1 MIYAERVVW
10 ADILKVFAIVGV
22 IVIHSSAPYL
32 MEYEKSSSG
41 WWAANLYDSIC
52 RWCIPVFFML
62 SGTFILE
69 QVQKQSLRSFFLKR
83 LKRICIPF
91 FFWSAVYFFWRI
103 SVNNEKIS
111 FTEIVRLF
119 VKEPAYYHLWFIYT
133 LIGLYFLSPF
143 IGVYLKHASK
153 ANIRGFLL
161 MWFVLGSFLPTIELL
176 FSIET
181 YLSIATPSF
190 IFYYAGYFVL
200 GYLLKDVYVK
210 RIWLIFLIAVF
221 LMALFFTMYG
231 TYILTVKIKN
241 GVFTDALYE
250 YFSVNVLLMSIPV
263 FLVFKSI
270 KWPFIIIESS
280 KGKPFFH
287 SLALSIPGIYLVHAM
302 VVSFLKR
309 GILQFMVPDKG
320 TDPWIAIPW
329 FASIVLSVSF
339 CFTYVIRL
347 IPGIRSMV
355 P

>member
-1 MIYAERVVW
+1 MIDAKRVAW

-32 MEYEKSSSG
+32 VEYEGSSSA
-41 WWAANLYDSIC
+41 WWAANLYDSVC

-62 SGTFILE
+62 SGTFLLE
-69 QVQKQSLRSFFLKR
+69 QVQKQSLRKFFLKR

-103 SVNNEKIS
+103 SVNHERIS
-111 FTEIVRLF
+111 FTDILRLF

-133 LIGLYFLSPF
+133 LIGLYFLSPI

-153 ANIRGFLL
+153 ANIRGVML

-176 FSIET
+176 FGIET

-200 GYLLKDVYVK
+200 GYLLKNVYVSRK
-210 RIWLIFLIAVF
+210 WLVFLITIF
-221 LMALFFTMYG
+221 FIALFFTVYG
-231 TYILTVKIKN
+231 TYILTVKVKN
-241 GVFTDALYE
+241 GVFTDVLYE
-250 YFSVNVLLMSIPV
+250 YYSVNVLLMSIPV

-270 KWPFIIIESS
+270 SRPFIIIENS
-280 KGKPFFH
+280 KAKPFFH
-287 SLALSIPGIYLVHAM
+287 SLAVSIPGIYLVHAI
-302 VVSFLKR
+302 VVSFFKR

-339 CFTYVIRL
+339 GLIYVIRL
-347 IPGIRSMV
+347 IPGLRSMI